1 MPNSLNLIESLAQD
15 RHAERYHGSREAQD
29 GASTTR
35 RTDAEGRTLE
45 TTKRRAGWLLVGLGL
60 RLVAGGDDSAA
71 ARRTRLIAK

>member
-35 RTDAEGRTLE
+35 RT
-45 TTKRRAGWLLVGLGL
+45 RR
-60 RLVAGGDDSAA
+60 
-71 ARRTRLIAK
+71 